1 MGIGSVSTLLFMIY
15 AELLFLELNSSVC
28 LTVTEQNSLL
38 SDSEL
43 DSNYHQ
49 VSSNA
54 PLAP

>member
-1 MGIGSVSTLLFMIY
+1 MGSVSTLLFMIY
-15 AELLFLELNSSVC
+15 AELLFFLELNSSVC

-43 DSNYHQ
+43 DSTYHQ

-54 PLAP
+54 PLAS